1 MSSPPPI
8 PCVTVSAATPSPP
21 KPPLASVESLGFS
34 SPEEG
39 KRRRRRR
46 SGAEA
51 GDDDNGMGEEEAA
64 GGVLRLTPEHLRSL
78 PTDAAR
84 WEAVAAALSGLADV
98 GSRLARVEGLLG
110 RPGMAPLLF
119 GSASHLAAA
128 DGGGEE
134 VEDLLL
140 GKSAARSGFQ
150 ACFSK
155 YCVHF
160 ADFFTLYST
169 SYNLGDFLFS
179 AGRAKARV
187 FRHPAQQAGENSR

>member
-8 PCVTVSAATPSPP
+8 PAVTVSAATPSPP

-46 SGAEA
+46 RSEA
-51 GDDDNGMGEEEAA
+51 DDDNGMGEEEAA

-98 GSRLARVEGLLG
+98 GSRLDRVEGVLG

-150 ACFSK
+150 VWFFKCCVRIHYYISPIFS
-155 YCVHF
+155 
-160 ADFFTLYST
+160 
-169 SYNLGDFLFS
+169 LFI
-179 AGRAKARV
+179 
-187 FRHPAQQAGENSR
+187 FNEL

>member
-1 MSSPPPI
+1 MSSPPI
-8 PCVTVSAATPSPP
+8 PAVTVSAATPSPP

-39 KRRRRRR
+39 NRRRRRRR

-51 GDDDNGMGEEEAA
+51 GDDGNGMGEEEAA

-119 GSASHLAAA
+119 GSASRLAAA
-128 DGGGEE
+128 GGGGGEE

-150 ACFSK
+150 VCFLK
-155 YCVHF
+155 CCVHYYISPIF
-160 ADFFTLYST
+160 S
-169 SYNLGDFLFS
+169 LFI
-179 AGRAKARV
+179 
-187 FRHPAQQAGENSR
+187 FNELQ

>member
-8 PCVTVSAATPSPP
+8 PAVTVSAATPSPP

-51 GDDDNGMGEEEAA
+51 EDNDNEMGEEDAA
-64 GGVLRLTPEHLRSL
+64 GVLRLTPEHLRSL

-98 GSRLARVEGLLG
+98 GSRLARVEGVLG

-119 GSASHLAAA
+119 GSASRLAA

-150 ACFSK
+150 VWMELPIGF
-155 YCVHF
+155 
-160 ADFFTLYST
+160 
-169 SYNLGDFLFS
+169 
-179 AGRAKARV
+179 
-187 FRHPAQQAGENSR
+187 